1 VREELLTTAT
11 GYHGYGPGGNAGR
24 LDSISAVKG
33 LVLIL
38 EIVAATLGAMWWSQA
53 RRRRPAEPQPEQRTV
68 SVQQARAAAAAPEA
82 KIDNPKDGPM
92 SIPAPD
98 AAALASFYC
107 RVFDWTTGRDR
118 DLLDAGGEFV
128 ARLRPDLAVRVEREH
143 LGTVLVEDV
152 DEALARVRS
161 EGGTIDVAPLI
172 TTDALL
178 WFAVFCDLAGNR
190 VAIYSPSPNRAAAA
204 GVDIP
209 SLLGAGRWEEAA
221 AAVDQLWPTGA
232 GEDRYGWYIERKADW
247 WERQGDK
254 LHAVYAYERARGLM
268 AQHAAGA
275 TSGGEGY
282 ARMRD
287 VERLTEKIAALQG

>member
-1 VREELLTTAT
+1 
-11 GYHGYGPGGNAGR
+11 
-24 LDSISAVKG
+24 
-33 LVLIL
+33 
-38 EIVAATLGAMWWSQA
+38 MWLSRTRW
-53 RRRRPAEPQPEQRTV
+53 RRPAEPQPKQRTV
-68 SVQQARAAAAAPEA
+68 SVQQARAAAAAPEE

-98 AAALASFYC
+98 ATAVAGFYC
-107 RVFDWTTGRDR
+107 RVFDWKTGHDR
-118 DLLDAGGEFV
+118 DLLDVDGEFV
-128 ARLRPDLAVRVEREH
+128 ARLQPDRPVTVEREH

-152 DEALARVRS
+152 DETLSRVRS

-190 VAIYSPSPNRAAAA
+190 VAIYSPSPNRGAAA

-209 SLLGAGRWEEAA
+209 ALLGTGRWEEAA
-221 AAVDQLWPTGA
+221 AAVDRLWPTGA
-232 GEDRYGWYIERKADW
+232 GEDRYGRYVERKAGW

-254 LHAVYAYERARGLM
+254 LHAVYAYECARGLI
-268 AQHAAGA
+268 AQHAAAA

-282 ARMRD
+282 ARTQD
-287 VERLTEKIAALQG
+287 VKRLTEKIAALQG